1 MLHEPLVT
9 TTNRHPCRDDVTK
22 IANWELRIGMYRVY
36 YNVEQ
41 QVQIVSVEQIGKPN
55 THTTKQPA
63 MAEPAADPQGVK
75 SESC

>member
-1 MLHEPLVT
+1 
-9 TTNRHPCRDDVTK
+9 
-22 IANWELRIGMYRVY
+22 MYRVY